1 MLGDLIY
8 ESKGKITVQ
17 RVLDTDGPKIETS
30 FSASGTC
37 KGNEVVEIATYWNI
51 AKSPGLLY
59 GEGHGILMIK
69 GGHRICYVARCCTG
83 KITSAGKISF
93 RGAIY
98 FFTNSLG
105 RFSSLNGA
113 VGVYEFE
120 TNEDGSITAKVWE
133 WK

>member
-1 MLGDLIY
+1 MLGELIY
-8 ESKGKITVQ
+8 ESKGKIMGQ
-17 RVLDTDGPKIETS
+17 RVLDTEGPKIETS
-30 FSASGTC
+30 FSASGTY

-59 GEGHGILMIK
+59 GEGHGILMIN
-69 GGHRICYVARCCTG
+69 GGTESATWQGAGTG

-98 FFTNSLG
+98 FFTNSLE
-105 RFSSLNGA
+105 RFASLNGA

-120 TNEDGSITAKVWE
+120 THEDGSITAKVWE

>member
-8 ESKGKITVQ
+8 ESKGKIIAQ
-17 RVLDTDGPKIETS
+17 RVLNTEGPKIETS
-30 FSASGTC
+30 FSASGTYN
-37 KGNEVVEIATYWNI
+37 GSEVVEMATYWSM

-59 GEGHGILMIK
+59 GEGHGVLMIK
-69 GGHRICYVARCCTG
+69 GGTEVATWKGAGTG
-83 KITSAGKISF
+83 KMIVAGKISF

-105 RFSSLNGA
+105 RLASLNGI
-113 VGVYEFE
+113 VGVYEYE
-120 TNEDGSITAKVWE
+120 TREDGSTLAKIWE

>member
-1 MLGDLIY
+1 MLGELIY
-8 ESKGKITVQ
+8 ESKGKIMGQ
-17 RVLDTDGPKIETS
+17 RVLDTEGPKIETS
-30 FSASGTC
+30 FSASGTY
-37 KGNEVVEIATYWNI
+37 KGNEVVETATYWNI

-69 GGHRICYVARCCTG
+69 NGTESATWQGAGTG
-83 KITSAGKISF
+83 KMTSAGKISF

-105 RFSSLNGA
+105 IFASLNGA

-120 TNEDGSITAKVWE
+120 TREDGSTIAKVWE

>member
-1 MLGDLIY
+1 MLGELIY

-30 FSASGTC
+30 FSASGTY
-37 KGNEVVEIATYWNI
+37 KGNEVIEIATYWNI

-59 GEGHGILMIK
+59 GEGHGILMLK
-69 GGHRICYVARCCTG
+69 GSIESATWQGAGTG
-83 KITSAGKISF
+83 KITSAGRISF

-98 FFTNSLG
+98 FFTNSSG
-105 RFSSLNGA
+105 GFGSLNGA

-120 TNEDGSITAKVWE
+120 THEDGSTTAKVWE